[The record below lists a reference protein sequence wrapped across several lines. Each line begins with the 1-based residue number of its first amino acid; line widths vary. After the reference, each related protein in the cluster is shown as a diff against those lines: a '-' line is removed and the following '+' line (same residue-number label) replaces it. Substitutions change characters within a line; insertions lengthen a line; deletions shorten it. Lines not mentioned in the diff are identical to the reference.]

1 VPPSERR
8 SVSTGSPYEPVI
20 GISRAVRIGP
30 VYTPR
35 SHRGRGFASAAVAEL
50 SRRLLADGR
59 SWCLLF
65 ADVENPTSMALYR
78 RIGFADVCLYRE
90 YRFT

>member
-1 VPPSERR
+1 MLGYSE
-8 SVSTGSPYEPVI
+8 TTA
-20 GISRAVRIGP
+20 RAVYRTRLCRAPRRVSPGP
-30 VYTPR
+30 VAGLQP
-35 SHRGRGFASAAVAEL
+35 SAAASE
-50 SRRLLADGR
+50 